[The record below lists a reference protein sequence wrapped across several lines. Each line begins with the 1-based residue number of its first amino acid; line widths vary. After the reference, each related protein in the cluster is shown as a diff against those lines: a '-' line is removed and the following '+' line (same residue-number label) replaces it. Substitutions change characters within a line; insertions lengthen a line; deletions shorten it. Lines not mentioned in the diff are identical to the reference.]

1 MEWFS
6 IISDLEGY
14 RDGGLPLFD
23 AILRLGVAM
32 LLGIAIGFE
41 RAHREHPAGMR
52 TYAVVSM
59 ASALMMIVSI
69 YGMPMHEGQPQDP
82 GRIAAQVVSGI
93 GFLGAGVIFMRRNI
107 VRGLTTAASLWAVSG
122 IGLAVGGGMIVTGTV
137 AAIFLLLIS
146 GGLYPVKQRLFHND
160 DEHEHKV
167 RLYLT
172 SAVGIVGKVKTLAHG
187 EPGFTVTS
195 LKFDS
200 SPDKRT
206 SELELRLKVNDPD
219 DAIRIVKDLEAL
231 PGVTRIGWQFGSL
244 E

>member
-1 MEWFS
+1 MDLLS

-23 AILRLGVAM
+23 AIVRLGVAM
-32 LLGIAIGFE
+32 MLGIMIGFE

-69 YGMPMHEGQPQDP
+69 YGMPYEDGQPQDP

-122 IGLAVGGGMIVTGTV
+122 IGLAVGGGMLVTGTV
-137 AAIFLLLIS
+137 AAVFLLLIS
-146 GGLYPVKQRLFHND
+146 GGLYPVKKRLFHSEE
-160 DEHEHKV
+160 EHEHKV
-167 RLYLT
+167 RLYMT
-172 SAVGIVGKVKTLAHG
+172 DATGIVGKIKTLAHS

-206 SELELRLKVNDPD
+206 SELELRLKVDDPD

-231 PGVTRIGWQFGSL
+231 PSVTRIGWQFGTL
-244 E
+244 N